1 MYTRAQL
8 IKLGYPQYLKRGS
21 KEVDIDKE
29 KNEANRIY
37 LVYKL
42 FKNNKAE
49 DELLKYTWDL
59 KSIIKSGKMVI
70 RSFTEIAKLMRL
82 AKLKDSE

>member
-42 FKNNKAE
+42 FKIIR
-49 DELLKYTWDL
+49 LK
-59 KSIIKSGKMVI
+59 MNC
-70 RSFTEIAKLMRL
+70 
-82 AKLKDSE
+82 